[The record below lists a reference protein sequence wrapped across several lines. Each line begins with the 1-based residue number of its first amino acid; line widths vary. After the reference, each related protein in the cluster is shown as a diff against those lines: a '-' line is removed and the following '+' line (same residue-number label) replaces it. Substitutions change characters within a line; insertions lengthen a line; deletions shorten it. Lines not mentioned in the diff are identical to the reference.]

1 MGGYIGNSV
10 VGVEHPSKSAL
21 NATTGTFT
29 DAFTSPGIDDNAD
42 ATAITIDSSENVL
55 VGNDEH

>member
-42 ATAITIDSSENVL
+42 ATAITMIALENV
-55 VGNDEH
+55 VGRYDEH